1 MYNWLLFSHIASVA
15 GFLLAHGTSAAMAFR
30 LRSEKTTDGI
40 RSLTELSKQTT
51 GVMYTFIAL
60 TVISGLFLGF
70 QGRWWG
76 RAWIWTALAVLL
88 LTIGAMS
95 AFGGRFNAVRGV
107 VGLPAWDR
115 RGKTTTSAPGSPE
128 EIRRAVEAAPVGV
141 ITAIGVVA
149 LVLLLWLMILK
160 PF

>member
-1 MYNWLLFSHIASVA
+1 MV
-15 GFLLAHGTSAAMAFR
+15 FR

-51 GVMYTFIAL
+51 GVMYSFIGL
-60 TVISGLFLGF
+60 IVISGVLLGF

-76 RAWIWTALAVLL
+76 RVWIWAALAMLIV
-88 LTIGAMS
+88 TIGAMS
-95 AFGGRFNAVRGV
+95 ALGGRYNAVRAA
-107 VGLPAWDR
+107 VGLAAWDR

-128 EIRRAVEAAPVGV
+128 EIRRAVAAAPGGAMTAVGV
-141 ITAIGVVA
+141 VSLAV
-149 LVLLLWLMILK
+149 LLWLMIFK

>member
-1 MYNWLLFSHIASVA
+1 MYRWLLLAHIASVA

-30 LRSEKTTDGI
+30 LRSEKTTDGL
-40 RSLTELSKQTT
+40 RSLAELSKQTT

-60 TVISGLFLGF
+60 IVISGVVLGL
-70 QGRWWG
+70 QGRWFG
-76 RAWIWTALAVLL
+76 RGWIWAAIVVLT
-88 LTIGAMS
+88 LTIGGMS
-95 AFGGRFNAVRGV
+95 ALGGRFNAVRGA

-115 RGKTTTSAPGSPE
+115 RGKVTTSTPGSPD
-128 EIRRAVEAAPVGV
+128 EIRRAVEAAPTGV

-149 LVLLLWLMILK
+149 LALLLWLMILK

>member
-1 MYNWLLFSHIASVA
+1 
-15 GFLLAHGTSAAMAFR
+15 MALR

-40 RSLTELSKQTT
+40 RSLAELSKQTT
-51 GVMYTFIAL
+51 GVMYTFLVLI
-60 TVISGLFLGF
+60 VISGVFLGF

-76 RAWIWTALAVLL
+76 RAWIWTALVAVI
-88 LTIGAMS
+88 LTIGVMS
-95 AFGGRFNAVRGV
+95 ALGGRFNAVRGA

-115 RGKTTTSAPGSPE
+115 RGKITTAAPGSPE
-128 EIRRAVEAAPVGV
+128 EIRLAVHAAPVGV

-149 LVLLLWLMILK
+149 LALLLWLMILK

>member
-1 MYNWLLFSHIASVA
+1 VYGWLLFAHIASVA

-40 RSLTELSKQTT
+40 RPLAELSKQTT
-51 GVMYTFIAL
+51 GVMYSFIL
-60 TVISGLFLGF
+60 LIVITGLLLGIRGGWF
-70 QGRWWG
+70 GRG
-76 RAWIWTALAVLL
+76 WIWTAIVVLI

-95 AFGGRFNAVRGV
+95 ALGGRFNAVRGV
-107 VGLPAWDR
+107 VGLAAWDR
-115 RGKTTTSAPGSPE
+115 RGKITTSAPGSPE
-128 EIRRAVEAAPVGV
+128 AIRQAVEGTPTAF

-149 LVLLLWLMILK
+149 LGLLLWLMILK

>member
-1 MYNWLLFSHIASVA
+1 MYGWLLFAHIASVA
-15 GFLLAHGTSAAMAFR
+15 GFLLGHGTSAAMAFR

-51 GVMYTFIAL
+51 GVMYGFLVLI
-60 TVISGLFLGF
+60 VISGVFLGF
-70 QGRWWG
+70 QGGWWG
-76 RAWIWTALAVLL
+76 RAWIWTALVVLI

-95 AFGGRFNAVRGV
+95 ALGGRFNAVRGA
-107 VGLPAWDR
+107 VGLAAWDR
-115 RGKTTTSAPGSPE
+115 RGKVTTSAPGSPE
-128 EIRRAVEAAPVGV
+128 EIRRAVSAAPVGI

>member
-1 MYNWLLFSHIASVA
+1 MYNWLLFAHIASVA
-15 GFLLAHGTSAAMAFR
+15 GFLLAHGTSAALAFR

-40 RSLTELSKQTT
+40 RSLAELSKQTT
-51 GVMYTFIAL
+51 GVMYSFVLLIFI
-60 TVISGLFLGF
+60 TGLLLGI
-70 QGRWWG
+70 QGGWFG
-76 RAWIWTALAVLL
+76 RYWIWTAMAVLIA
-88 LTIGAMS
+88 TIGAMS
-95 AFGGRFNAVRGV
+95 ALGGRFNAVRGA

-115 RGKTTTSAPGSPE
+115 RGKVTTSAPGSPE
-128 EIRRAVEAAPVGV
+128 EVRRAVEAAPVGL

>member
-1 MYNWLLFSHIASVA
+1 MYSWLLFAHIASVA

-40 RSLTELSKQTT
+40 RSLAELSKQTT
-51 GVMYTFIAL
+51 GVMYVFIVL
-60 TVISGLFLGF
+60 IVISGVFLGF

-76 RAWIWTALAVLL
+76 RAWIWTALAVLIV
-88 LTIGAMS
+88 TIGVMS
-95 AFGGRFNAVRGV
+95 ALGGRYNAVRGA

-115 RGKTTTSAPGSPE
+115 RGRTTTSAPGSPE
-128 EIRRAVEAAPVGV
+128 SIRQAVEATPTAF
-141 ITAIGVVA
+141 ITAIGVIA
-149 LVLLLWLMILK
+149 LALLLGLMILK

>member
-1 MYNWLLFSHIASVA
+1 MYSWLLFAHIASVA

-40 RSLTELSKQTT
+40 RSLAELSKQTS
-51 GVMYTFIAL
+51 GVMYSFLVLI
-60 TVISGLFLGF
+60 VISGVFLGF

-76 RAWIWTALAVLL
+76 RAWIWTALVLVI

-95 AFGGRFNAVRGV
+95 ALGGRFNAVRGA

-115 RGKTTTSAPGSPE
+115 RGKITTPAPGSPE
-128 EIRRAVEAAPVGV
+128 EIQLAVKAAPVGV

-149 LVLLLWLMILK
+149 LALLLWLMILK

>member
-1 MYNWLLFSHIASVA
+1 MYNWLLYAHIASVA

-30 LRSEKTTDGI
+30 LRSEKTADGI

-51 GVMYTFIAL
+51 NLMYGFIGL
-60 TVISGLFLGF
+60 IIISGLFLGF

-76 RAWIWTALAVLL
+76 RGWIWAALAVLIV
-88 LTIGAMS
+88 TIGVMS
-95 AFGGRFNAVRGV
+95 VLGRRYSEVRGA
-107 VGLPAWDR
+107 VGLPVRAG
-115 RGKTTTSAPGSPE
+115 RGPITASAPGSPE
-128 EIRRAVEAAPVGV
+128 EIRRAVDATPAGV

-149 LVLLLWLMILK
+149 LALLLGLMILK

>member
-1 MYNWLLFSHIASVA
+1 MYRWLLFAHIASVA

-30 LRSEKTTDGI
+30 LRSEKTTDGL
-40 RSLTELSKQTT
+40 RSLAELSKQTT

-60 TVISGLFLGF
+60 IVISGAVLGL
-70 QGRWWG
+70 QGRWFG
-76 RAWIWTALAVLL
+76 RGWIWAAIVVLI
-88 LTIGAMS
+88 LTIGGMS
-95 AFGGRFNAVRGV
+95 ALGGRYNAVRGA

-115 RGKTTTSAPGSPE
+115 RGKVTTSTPGSPD
-128 EIRRAVEAAPVGV
+128 EIRRAVEAAPTGV

-149 LVLLLWLMILK
+149 LALLLWLMILK